1 MITEKTTFSQRDFLL
16 KIYLVSL
23 AVIGVYLAMSP
34 LLQASSVKL
43 ALILTFGVV
52 FLAGYIFTRKTTRF
66 VASAHYH
73 ITCCYVLLL
82 VNALVSGGIGAPGII
97 WFLLCPLIAFL
108 TLSTRFARMWLVL
121 IIITAIGCYQFDD
134 YMILPTVQ
142 NPKLWYLTSYT
153 LFFPTAYSILRI
165 FRREVSRKNVEL
177 ATMNEQL
184 EDERKNL
191 ERTQRDTLLKSERL
205 KEAEGKAMER
215 SAKLSYY
222 LNQLIE
228 VKRMEELHSG
238 GLEYS
243 IQTVLQFLSKSMDLD
258 SVAVWHIQ
266 ADGQTLELLQSAS
279 TISSAYERSILCR
292 NDFIEAYDMLA
303 TGAIMNSTEQT
314 KEALQLKSLF
324 QYAAGSNAMINCPY
338 FIEGKFGGFISCR
351 AENRKWSSEDVIFVR
366 AISDI
371 LPLAFKSHSRQV
383 QQLLLEEK
391 QREISEVNE
400 SLERK
405 VEERTNELNKR
416 NKQLMDFAFTNAHH
430 IRGPICR
437 LLGLQNLLAV
447 TTDKEEILKISQYML
462 SSVSE
467 LDLITKKTSE
477 QLNMLVD

>member
-1 MITEKTTFSQRDFLL
+1 
-16 KIYLVSL
+16 
-23 AVIGVYLAMSP
+23 
-34 LLQASSVKL
+34 
-43 ALILTFGVV
+43 
-52 FLAGYIFTRKTTRF
+52 
-66 VASAHYH
+66 
-73 ITCCYVLLL
+73 
-82 VNALVSGGIGAPGII
+82 
-97 WFLLCPLIAFL
+97 
-108 TLSTRFARMWLVL
+108 
-121 IIITAIGCYQFDD
+121 
-134 YMILPTVQ
+134 
-142 NPKLWYLTSYT
+142 
-153 LFFPTAYSILRI
+153 
-165 FRREVSRKNVEL
+165 
-177 ATMNEQL
+177 MNQQL

-191 ERTQRDTLLKSERL
+191 ERTQRETLLKSERL

-215 SAKLSYY
+215 STKLSYY

-228 VKRMEELHSG
+228 IKRMEELHSG
-238 GLEYS
+238 SLEYS

-258 SVAVWHIQ
+258 SVAVWHVQ

-279 TISSAYERSILCR
+279 MVVSAYERSILCR

-314 KEALQLKSLF
+314 KEAQQLKSLF
-324 QYAAGSNAMINCPY
+324 QYAAGNNAMINCPY

-351 AENRKWSSEDVIFVR
+351 AEDRKWSSEDVIFVR

-371 LPLAFKSHSRQV
+371 LPLAFKSHSRRV

-447 TTDKEEILKISQYML
+447 TEDKEEILKISQYML

-467 LDLITKKTSE
+467 LDSITKKTSE
-477 QLNMLVD
+477 QLNTLVDFDA